1 MSIEQSE
8 FRYLQGA
15 FKDLEGPIGGN
26 VSSLLWCPV
35 TRGRLWCGTVAGELY
50 FKDINSAWQR
60 CEPPFRPM
68 MKVES
73 IEVVTG
79 SKPALLALSN
89 TGNLAI
95 STDDGQS
102 WMHNLPGL
110 NEESLRV
117 IQRHPLHSGYV
128 LAGARNG
135 LFYSPDNGRTWGC
148 FSTKQSFT
156 FITAIEFSS
165 VDPLLFFVADSDGFS
180 ARVLMTENGGFTFT
194 TILEGETLFNQIHSL
209 ILHDSTLWVG
219 GSGFGWRAARATIGK
234 TVSWRRL
241 SSSLPV
247 TAITCMEKTHDGRI
261 IIGSNGSGLYC
272 FSEEKE
278 SWKRIDIEP
287 KRRYVSCLSASSA
300 GLAAGFLDYGLAMES
315 SGDWIEIN
323 EKLYAR
329 NISRLQQFGEELLA
343 VADEQLFIR
352 TADRNWSVLPG
363 FQLVQDVLA
372 HGSRCFTTGLYSGVF
387 QRDLDPRSQWKDL
400 KLPAGRAMLVR
411 TSSKGDLFVMTLV
424 KRDRFRFFQFD
435 SNGPCNQAPWKECC
449 PDLPISGFVNDFAV
463 DLSEDLCFITVSSSQ
478 GVFCY
483 DSYTNRWLPSQ
494 LPEATRVSG
503 LYRSRHN
510 PDVLYAATGRI
521 LLKSLDFG
529 RSFEEVIGNFPS
541 KISSLTVSGL
551 SFESIWISTENG
563 GIYVSH
569 YPNYWNALHQDEV
582 LLPINQIAVDT
593 INQGI
598 MYCGTQGVSC
608 RQLAIPSINAHL
620 QKEAAPQQA
629 SLRVYGKNPGPALEV
644 DLHYLLIKPGT
655 KTFSHLKI
663 DGDLLKRSSKPW
675 PIRLTLEALADN
687 IELSTSDVSKSLLR
701 KDNKIAVALCFPEKF
716 HPVCDIQLAQ
726 IR

>member
-1 MSIEQSE
+1 MPQGQ

-35 TRGRLWCGTVAGELY
+35 TPGRLWCGTVAGELY
-50 FKDINSAWQR
+50 FKDSHSAWHR

-73 IEVVTG
+73 IEMVTG
-79 SKPALLALSN
+79 AEPALLALSN
-89 TGNLAI
+89 TGSLAASI
-95 STDDGQS
+95 DDGHT
-102 WMHNLPGL
+102 WMHNLQGL
-110 NEESLRV
+110 NEEPFRV
-117 IQRHPLHSGYV
+117 IRRHPLHAGYV
-128 LAGARNG
+128 MAGARNN
-135 LFYSPDNGRTWGC
+135 LFFSPDNGRTWGK

-156 FITAIEFSS
+156 FISAIEFSRI
-165 VDPLLFFVADSDGFS
+165 DPLLFFVADSDGFS
-180 ARVLMTENGGFTFT
+180 ARVLMTTNGGFTFT

-209 ILHDSTLWVG
+209 IYRDSTLWVG
-219 GSGFGWRAARATIGK
+219 GSGFGWQAARAVIGETI
-234 TVSWRRL
+234 SWHRL
-241 SSSLPV
+241 SNGLPV
-247 TAITCMEKTHDGRI
+247 TAITCMAGTPEGRI
-261 IIGSNGSGLYC
+261 VIGSNGSGLYC

-278 SWKRIDIEP
+278 AWKRIDIEP
-287 KRRYVSCLSASSA
+287 KRRYVSCLSAASG
-300 GLAAGFLDYGLAMES
+300 GLAAGFLEYGVALES
-315 SGDWIEIN
+315 SGDWVETN

-352 TADRNWSVLPG
+352 TGNHNWNVLPG

-387 QRDLDPRSQWKDL
+387 QRDLDPGSQWNDL

-424 KRDRFRFFQFD
+424 KRDRFRFFLFD
-435 SNGPCNQAPWKECC
+435 PKTPDNQALWKECC
-449 PDLPISGFVNDFAV
+449 PDLPVSGFVNDFAV
-463 DLSEDLCFITVSSSQ
+463 DYSEDIHFITVSTSQ
-478 GVFCY
+478 GMFCY

-494 LPEATRVSG
+494 LPEATRVSA
-503 LYRSRHN
+503 LFRSRHN

-529 RSFEEVIGNFPS
+529 RSFEEDVIGEFPS

-551 SFESIWISTENG
+551 NFESIWISTENG

-569 YPNYWNALHQDEV
+569 YPNCWNALQQDEV

-593 INQGI
+593 INQGF
-598 MYCGTQGVSC
+598 MNCGTQGVSC
-608 RQLAIPSINAHL
+608 RQLAIPSIAAQI
-620 QKEAAPQQA
+620 QKDTSRQRA
-629 SLRVYGKNPGPALEV
+629 SLHVYGKNPGPALAA
-644 DLHYLLIKPGT
+644 DLHCLLIKPGT
-655 KTFSHLKI
+655 KTFSYLKA

-675 PIRLTLEALADN
+675 PVPVTLDAHANN
-687 IELSTSDVSKSLLR
+687 IELFTFELSKNYLR
-701 KDNKIAVALCFPEKF
+701 KDTKIAVALCFPEVF
-716 HPVCDIQLAQ
+716 HPICDIQLAL
-726 IR
+726 IG